1 MQNIDL
7 KFLAIPD
14 FYKSNAEKEI
24 DENGL
29 ISKIQSIK
37 PEIAFMM
44 ICYSEINDIKFLLEG
59 AGIFAKMRRNHD
71 LNILSNGKIL
81 TMNEIQKKFIQDI
94 AHEDNVEKDVVITG
108 PVGSGKTLLGLEA
121 INIKKAHYLKK
132 YQKDKSSPLWDK
144 TKLRV
149 IILIGSTG
157 YENTMLKQQ
166 LENENLKDTNDCELE
181 IATVHPDS
189 RNLTSIFQ
197 GKENHES
204 FSHTLIML
212 DEITR

>member
-1 MQNIDL
+1 MQGIDL

-14 FYKSNAEKEI
+14 FYKNAGKEI

-81 TMNEIQKKFIQDI
+81 TMNDVQKKFIQDI
-94 AHEDNVEKDVVITG
+94 AHESNVEKEEVRITG

-144 TKLRV
+144 KKLRV

-166 LENENLKDTNDCELE
+166 LKNENLKDTNDCELE

-189 RNLTSIFQ
+189 GNLTSIFQ